1 MQEVTLLS
9 NVFIFKY
16 YKPFLGEMLFFFS
29 FARAEMCYIAV
40 WCSAAAPE
48 CRNIAQLFFRQKLK
62 VGLKIHSE
70 SSTKCR
76 NTAYFQNSCPDRK

>member
-48 CRNIAQLFFRQKLK
+48 CGNIAQLFF
-62 VGLKIHSE
+62 
-70 SSTKCR
+70 
-76 NTAYFQNSCPDRK
+76 